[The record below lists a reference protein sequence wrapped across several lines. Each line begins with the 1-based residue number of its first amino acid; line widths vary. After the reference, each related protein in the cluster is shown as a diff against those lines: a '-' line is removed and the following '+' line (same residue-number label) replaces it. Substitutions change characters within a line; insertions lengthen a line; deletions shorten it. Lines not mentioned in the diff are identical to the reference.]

1 MERVVTKQIQDYL
14 TLFDLHE
21 PFQSA
26 YRKNHSTETALER
39 VQNDI
44 LTALDKNEAAVLVL
58 LDLSATFDTV
68 DHNMLLG
75 RLSEFGISGTVWN
88 WFKSYLS
95 PRSQRVRVMNACS
108 DATFLKFGVPQGSVL
123 GPVLFTLYTIP
134 LGEICRRH
142 EVFYHLYADDTQ
154 LFCTFSVGNDVEL
167 EEARRRI

>member
-14 TLFDLHE
+14 THLNLHE

-26 YRKNHSTETALER
+26 HRKNHSTETALVR

-44 LTALDKNEAAVLVL
+44 LTALDKNEAAVLVR
-58 LDLSATFDTV
+58 LDLSAAFDTL

-75 RLSEFGISGTVWN
+75 RLSEFGITGTVWN

-108 DATFLKFGVPQGSVL
+108 DATFLKFGVTQGSVL
-123 GPVLFTLYTIP
+123 GPVLFYSLHNP
-134 LGEICRRH
+134 
-142 EVFYHLYADDTQ
+142 
-154 LFCTFSVGNDVEL
+154 SS
-167 EEARRRI
+167 